1 MESWQIRALNLLLG
15 LGKPNEKSPGVIGYT
30 PAKTVVSGDE
40 RPYFQRSVPERH
52 RISSRR
58 LSSMLF
64 ELEADER
71 SNVHSLMV
79 IKDGVVICECSHPGY
94 SVNTWQLSH
103 SMSKTIT
110 GMAIGLLHD
119 RGLIDL
125 NTPVT
130 EFFPELKY
138 KDKRFKNITV
148 ENLLSMTS
156 GSTFNE
162 VGSVTEDKWTEAF
175 FESPMLFDAGDD
187 FAYNSMNSYILARI
201 VCKVSGESLTEFVE
215 KRIFAPLHITNYFW
229 EKSPEG
235 TEKGGWGV
243 YLSPESWAKLGIM
256 MLELGSFEGK
266 RILSSDWVRMMT
278 SAHAIPNDRSGD
290 FAYGYHLWVNRHN
303 DEFLFNGM
311 LGQNV
316 WVCPRNNIVVVV
328 TAGNNEMFQNSSTM
342 AIIRGHLSGELR
354 DSFDFHSRHQ
364 LRIMQKSFFES
375 RRYAKPLK
383 RRRSITDLF
392 GITSPQRFDNAWGAL
407 LNKTYALRAN
417 HVGLLPLFVRC
428 MQNNLDAGIR
438 SFHFERS
445 GDALML
451 TVIEGNAAYALEVG
465 IYEYKFTTLD
475 FRGEKYIVG
484 VMGHATDDEHRHA
497 IYKLE
502 FLFPELPNTRKIKIS
517 VIDKERILISFSED
531 PDDKIIQGLFEV
543 FPVTNPRVGIVIDLL
558 ENRIGDNF
566 ISSKIEDVFNPQF
579 ISADFGSPS
588 FDEIMKN
595 EEKKASETSS
605 LMKTLS
611 SIVTRLSN
619 EFEELPENR
628 AEQKQKSLIRNI
640 LSMIKKKKKPAGAQG
655 ASSEKA
661 LLEDVNAALINI
673 EKEEK

>member
-1 MESWQIRALNLLLG
+1 
-15 LGKPNEKSPGVIGYT
+15 
-30 PAKTVVSGDE
+30 
-40 RPYFQRSVPERH
+40 
-52 RISSRR
+52 
-58 LSSMLF
+58 
-64 ELEADER
+64 
-71 SNVHSLMV
+71 
-79 IKDGVVICECSHPGY
+79 
-94 SVNTWQLSH
+94 
-103 SMSKTIT
+103 
-110 GMAIGLLHD
+110 
-119 RGLIDL
+119 
-125 NTPVT
+125 
-130 EFFPELKY
+130 
-138 KDKRFKNITV
+138 
-148 ENLLSMTS
+148 
-156 GSTFNE
+156 
-162 VGSVTEDKWTEAF
+162 
-175 FESPMLFDAGDD
+175 
-187 FAYNSMNSYILARI
+187 
-201 VCKVSGESLTEFVE
+201 
-215 KRIFAPLHITNYFW
+215 
-229 EKSPEG
+229 
-235 TEKGGWGV
+235 
-243 YLSPESWAKLGIM
+243 
-256 MLELGSFEGK
+256 
-266 RILSSDWVRMMT
+266 
-278 SAHAIPNDRSGD
+278 
-290 FAYGYHLWVNRHN
+290 
-303 DEFLFNGM
+303 
-311 LGQNV
+311 
-316 WVCPRNNIVVVV
+316 
-328 TAGNNEMFQNSSTM
+328 
-342 AIIRGHLSGELR
+342 
-354 DSFDFHSRHQ
+354 
-364 LRIMQKSFFES
+364 MQKSFFES

-579 ISADFGSPS
+579 ISADVGSPS

-628 AEQKQKSLIRNI
+628 AEQKQKSLIGNI
-640 LSMIKKKKKPAGAQG
+640 LSKIKKKKKPVGAQG